1 MSQRFD
7 DLATG
12 LNEML
17 TGVQEADK
25 DLPEG
30 TEAYADAVRSL
41 EQMAKTVSS
50 LRYPVDEKK
59 MTEMK
64 TQLENTMELCKVF
77 MDTKDAEIL
86 TTDPEL
92 PRFDA
97 VERAYDFCKQQMEE
111 FDLQEEAAEAEMYAA
126 FAGMPIPESDVGN
139 GAEELRFS
147 VFQSLN
153 LLLRGNAFG
162 REEELELLADMALL
176 EMIKQGREV
185 DEEGNILAGGLETA
199 LAADPTAV
207 AKAIQDNA
215 YFQAVTENM
224 TDEGLR
230 TFVLNDGGKVLAGK
244 MFKFA
249 QQSAVEEKDAIANE
263 LEEEMEEEMQAT
275 LMGGMS

>member
-12 LNEML
+12 MNEML

-25 DLPEG
+25 DLPKGSEV
-30 TEAYADAVRSL
+30 YADAVRSL
-41 EQMAKTVSS
+41 EQMAKTVST

-64 TQLENTMELCKVF
+64 TQLENTMELCKIF
-77 MDTKDAEIL
+77 MDTKSAESL

-97 VERAYDFCKQQMEE
+97 VERAYDFCKQQMEL

-126 FAGMPIPESDVGN
+126 IAGMPIPESNVGN
-139 GAEELRFS
+139 GAEELRLS
-147 VFQSLN
+147 VFHGLSFLWN
-153 LLLRGNAFG
+153 GDALD
-162 REEELELLADMALL
+162 REEELELLANMVLL

-185 DEEGNILAGGLETA
+185 DEEGNILAGGLEAA
-199 LAADPTAV
+199 LAVDPAAV
-207 AKAIQDNA
+207 AQAIQGNA
-215 YFQAVTENM
+215 YFQAVTEDM
-224 TDEGLR
+224 SDEGLR
-230 TFVLNDGGKVLAGK
+230 AFVLNDGGKVIAGK
-244 MFKFA
+244 MLKFA
-249 QQSAVEEKDAIANE
+249 QQSAVDENDEIANE
-263 LEEEMEEEMQAT
+263 MEAEMEEEMQAM

>member
-12 LNEML
+12 MNEML

-30 TEAYADAVRSL
+30 SEAYADAVRSL

-64 TQLENTMELCKVF
+64 TQLENTMELCKRF
-77 MDTKDAEIL
+77 MDTKSAEIL

-97 VERAYDFCKQQMEE
+97 VERVYDFCKQQMEE

-126 FAGMPIPESDVGN
+126 LAAMSLPESDVGN
-139 GAEELRFS
+139 GAEELRLS
-147 VFQSLN
+147 VFHGLSFLWN
-153 LLLRGNAFG
+153 GNALD
-162 REEELELLADMALL
+162 REEELELLANMVLL
-176 EMIKQGREV
+176 EMVKQGREV
-185 DEEGNILAGGLETA
+185 DEEGNILAGGLEAA
-199 LAADPTAV
+199 LAVDPAAV
-207 AKAIQDNA
+207 TQAIHGNA
-215 YFQAVTENM
+215 YFQAVTKDM
-224 TDEGLR
+224 SDEGLR
-230 TFVLNDGGKVLAGK
+230 AFVLNDGGKVIAGK
-244 MFKFA
+244 MLKFA
-249 QQSAVEEKDAIANE
+249 QQSAVEENDAIANE
-263 LEEEMEEEMQAT
+263 MEEELEEEMQAM
-275 LMGGMS
+275 LMGGM

>member
-12 LNEML
+12 INEML

-30 TEAYADAVRSL
+30 TEAYVDAVRSL

-64 TQLENTMELCKVF
+64 TQLKNTMELCKVF

-263 LEEEMEEEMQAT
+263 LEEEMEEEMQAM